1 MSTFSKPAIVV
12 DTISDAIMAKISNH
26 VPSEQVHSE
35 SPAHWWSDE
44 PATLKASVAGAVIMD
59 KDGNFFEIFKDKP
72 VITRRDSSVSE
83 LSSGAPVTRAAPS
96 TPRSGSRSTVLCFTL
111 AYLRRRSRARAHRRS

>member
-72 VITRRDSSVSE
+72 VITIS
-83 LSSGAPVTRAAPS
+83 PP
-96 TPRSGSRSTVLCFTL
+96 TPETVIGVGRQTGDQQFTP
-111 AYLRRRSRARAHRRS
+111 